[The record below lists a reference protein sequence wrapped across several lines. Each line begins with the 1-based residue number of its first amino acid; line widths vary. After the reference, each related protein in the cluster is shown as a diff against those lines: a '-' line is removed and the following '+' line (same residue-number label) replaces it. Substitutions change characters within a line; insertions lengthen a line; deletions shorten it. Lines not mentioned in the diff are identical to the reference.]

1 MIILLLLSIGLLAH
15 YIDQPGKAS
24 ALIAATGI
32 SIPYLLRTRL
42 RMWETKTHAEAM
54 AATMEASTLRIVVKT
69 LSQTLMTKR
78 FW

>member
-1 MIILLLLSIGLLAH
+1 M
-15 YIDQPGKAS
+15 
-24 ALIAATGI
+24 
-32 SIPYLLRTRL
+32 L
-42 RMWETKTHAEAM
+42 RMWETKTHAEALLAM